1 VKTLPRPKLA
11 SITCAALAIGSV
23 VFRRKQLRWG
33 ATEAEVALKMP
44 GDEILSIPSLTA
56 TRGITIE
63 CGSDEVW
70 PWIAQ
75 LGQGRGGFYSY
86 DVLENVARCDIH
98 SAEHV
103 VPEWQSVSVGDQV
116 RLAPEMPLE
125 VVVADRARA
134 LVLQGGVPMGS
145 AGPPYD
151 FTWAFVLIPQS
162 EGSTRLVVRERYL
175 YKKSWTPLL
184 VEPVEVISF
193 VMTQK
198 MLRGIRDRAERT
210 AGAPSF
216 TS

>member
-1 VKTLPRPKLA
+1 
-11 SITCAALAIGSV
+11 V

-33 ATEAEVALKMP
+33 ATEAEIALKMT
-44 GDEILSIPSLTA
+44 GDDILSIPSLTA
-56 TRGITIE
+56 TRGISIE
-63 CGSDEVW
+63 RGADEVW

-86 DVLENVARCDIH
+86 DALENLARCDIH

-134 LVLQGGVPMGS
+134 LVLQGGVPMGGAS
-145 AGPPYD
+145 PPYD
-151 FTWAFVLIPQS
+151 FSWAFILIPQS

-175 YKKSWTPLL
+175 YKKWWTPLL

-198 MLRGIRDRAERT
+198 MLRGIRNRAERT
-210 AGAPSF
+210 AGASSF